1 MLELRGAAEAIT
13 PLLRDHAGRRRVGPA
28 MGRPK
33 KAIWIKLADTELV
46 RERGGAGVT
55 NSGLVRKG

>member
-33 KAIWIKLADTELV
+33 KAIWRELAHAELV
-46 RERGGAGVT
+46 RE
-55 NSGLVRKG
+55 